1 MIRVMTLDIGTA
13 AAHSTKPIDQTLGS
27 LAKEVVDVLC
37 CQSVRRSLNND
48 RDSLL
53 VHLERAGLRYSC
65 FASNRQASSGQRQP
79 QAGDLSGLAIMT
91 GARIWMLNSGSFPL
105 PGMDGQGEWIAQF
118 AHIRQGL
125 SSLLVVNAQAA
136 PDRKNQVAQ
145 MRTAFASPLL
155 HEQYG
160 AVVLCSGEQMALT
173 ESDWLSVTARSRFM
187 PYHGPSNLGNDGA
200 ATLVFAARGQEFTVS
215 ATPYDPLP
223 VTEGNR
229 QVVLPIPRYNPAVA
243 VEITRLAAKQR
254 VLLPLS
260 FREQWLG
267 SKENFRAFAY

>member
-1 MIRVMTLDIGTA
+1 MIRVMTMDIGTA
-13 AAHSTKPIDQTLGS
+13 VTPATKPVHQTLGS
-27 LAKEVVDVLC
+27 LAKETVDVLC
-37 CQSVRRSLNND
+37 CQSVRRSLNKD

-65 FASNRQASSGQRQP
+65 FAANRQASSSQGQP
-79 QAGDLSGLAIMT
+79 KGGDLSGLAIMT

-105 PGMDGQGEWIAQF
+105 PGMDDQGEWIAQF
-118 AHIRQGL
+118 AHIRQGV

-136 PDRKNQVAQ
+136 PDRRNQVAQ
-145 MRTAFASPLL
+145 MRTLFTSQLL

-173 ESDWLSVTARSRFM
+173 GSDWLSVTARSRFM
-187 PYHGPSNLGNDGA
+187 PYHGPANLGNGGA
-200 ATLVFAARGQEFTVS
+200 ATRVFAARGHEFTVS

-223 VTEGNR
+223 VAKGNR
-229 QVVLPIPRYNPAVA
+229 QATLTISRQNPAVI
-243 VEITRLAAKQR
+243 VEIIRLAARQR